1 MRFARVLRDLSDFL
15 ESQGLGYA
23 LIGGHALAA
32 LGLARTTLDLD
43 LVVES
48 RGRDALVA
56 YLETDGYATLH
67 LSAGYSNHLHSN
79 PERGRID
86 CVYVGGETA
95 AQLFAGVRHM
105 TGPGGETVPVPRPEH
120 LAAMKA
126 MAMKNDPGRRLQ
138 EMADILFL
146 LGLPGVEL
154 DAVRAY
160 FDKLGLSDDYDE
172 IARSL

>member
-1 MRFARVLRDLSDFL
+1 MRFARVLRDLSGFL
-15 ESQGLGYA
+15 EGQGLGYA

-48 RGRDALVA
+48 RGQEELRA
-56 YLETDGYATLH
+56 YLEAEGYATLH
-67 LSAGYSNHLHSN
+67 RSAGYSNHLHSN

-126 MAMKNDPGRRLQ
+126 MPGQ
-138 EMADILFL
+138 SAVSVPAA
-146 LGLPGVEL
+146 GKGVERPVQVGQQVEPKDL
-154 DAVRAY
+154 LVVT
-160 FDKLGLSDDYDE
+160 K
-172 IARSL
+172 

>member
-1 MRFARVLRDLSDFL
+1 MRFARVLRGLASFL
-15 ESQGLGYA
+15 EGQGLGFA

-43 LVVES
+43 LVVEG
-48 RGRDALVA
+48 RGQEALVT
-56 YLETDGYATLH
+56 YLEAEGYATLH
-67 LSAGYSNHLHSN
+67 RSEGYSNHLHSN
-79 PERGRID
+79 PEMGRID

-95 AQLFAGVRHM
+95 VQLFAGVRHM
-105 TGPGGETVPVPRPEH
+105 TGPGGETVPVPRAEH

-126 MAMKNDPGRRLQ
+126 MAMKNDPERRLQ
-138 EMADILFL
+138 EMADIRFL
-146 LGLPGVEL
+146 LGLPGVEQE
-154 DAVRAY
+154 AVRAY